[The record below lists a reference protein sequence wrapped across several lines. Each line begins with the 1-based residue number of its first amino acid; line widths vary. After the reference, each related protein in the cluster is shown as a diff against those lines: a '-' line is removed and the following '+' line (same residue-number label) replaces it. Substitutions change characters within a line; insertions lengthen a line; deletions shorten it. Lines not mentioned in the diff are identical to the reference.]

1 MYCSVLK
8 VFEEIDPESENTDFF
23 MDIGDGL
30 TLAPPLGKSFSH
42 EHCKSADTEVGYRL
56 STEFSVVQKSYIAVP
71 NVLVIVSTQPLF
83 NTFSKILQGL
93 WAISKK
99 RLSLPIECYIAHLVT
114 QIPLPPKGK
123 VVIKYKLDNQKF
135 LITLPPC
142 NHLPVLD
149 INLGVLFNTLDL
161 DSILQLFRDIVL
173 EKSTVFISASEE
185 KLAICTNAI
194 LGLIFPLHWNM
205 VFVPILPHTL
215 LDYLYSPV
223 TFVFGVHSKHL
234 EEIYSRVNDS
244 VTIVD
249 LDNNKFLVS
258 MSQSF
263 MRRNTLSLS
272 SNVLPKLPEHYGKK
286 LRKNLIH
293 SLSRS
298 SLAKGK
304 LIKLAN
310 PTLDD
315 LINTQIRQHFFQ
327 FFVSIL
333 LDYKKY
339 VIFDTGNNNSIFNNA
354 GFLHNCS
361 DKEFFS
367 AFLETQ
373 MFSNF
378 CQSRVQPKNIE
389 EHCEGLLFDE
399 EIIAKQNRSKLVT
412 TKGQIVFINDKSENH
427 NQEYLVPDIEKVF
440 QGKGGHKYSRFPI
453 FSQGILEVFG
463 VPSTKPPSYAERIET
478 KPVIPPKWTTDD
490 ECILS
495 LWMDLWGLFLPFQDF
510 SEHSLRIKELFN
522 VASQLQRSTN
532 LSTIFIYKSL
542 LKICFNTQPSL
553 ALEIYSFMSSEKIP
567 ADAETLQLLQQNV
580 SKLYAKD
587 QMILMQNTG
596 TNMVITQAE
605 KKEKQEIKLK
615 RVYTKP
621 DDIKVFAED
630 EVAFIVKEIC
640 KACGK
645 VLKAEHISEKWF
657 KGPYKYE
664 SSCYGCGEA
673 VLPKLQVRVGLEI
686 GYYKRKS
693 NSIREETL
701 FIAPFALRQLVSDLI
716 VSHRE
721 LSLEQF
727 RCGYLMIF
735 WNCIWYFYQK
745 GLPHEFLLI
754 YDKDDNRSELC
765 ISTELISGLG
775 STEKVVETE
784 LKGEEIRKVER
795 RLDKFFGFLDACFKF
810 I

>member
-1 MYCSVLK
+1 MLYCSVLK
-8 VFEEIDPESENTDFF
+8 VYEQIDPISENTDFYI
-23 MDIGDGL
+23 DISDGV

-42 EHCKSADTEVGYRL
+42 EHCKSAGNEVGYRL
-56 STEFSVVQKSYIAVP
+56 STEFSVVQKNFIAVP

-83 NTFSKILQGL
+83 STFTKILQGL
-93 WAISKK
+93 WQISRKK
-99 RLSLPIECYIAHLVT
+99 LCLPIECYIAHLVT

-123 VVIKYKLDNQKF
+123 VVIKYRLDSQNL
-135 LITLPPC
+135 LISLPPC

-149 INLGVLFNTLDL
+149 LNLGVLFNCLDL
-161 DSILQLFRDIVL
+161 DNILQLFRDIVL

-185 KLAICTNAI
+185 KLAICTNAV
-194 LGLIFPLHWNM
+194 LGLIFPMHWNM

-244 VTIVD
+244 ISIVD

-258 MSQSF
+258 ISQSF
-263 MRRNTLSLS
+263 MRSNTLTSE
-272 SNVLPKLPEHYGKK
+272 VLPKLPDHYGKK
-286 LRKNLIH
+286 LRKNLVH
-293 SLSRS
+293 TLSKSSLS
-298 SLAKGK
+298 KGK

-310 PTLDD
+310 PILDD
-315 LINTQIRQHFFQ
+315 PTNTQIRQNFFQ

-339 VIFDTGNNNSIFNNA
+339 VIFYTANNNSIFNNS

-367 AFLETQ
+367 LFLETQ

-412 TKGQIVFINDKSENH
+412 NKGQIVFINDKSENH
-427 NQEYLVPDIEKVF
+427 NQEYLVPDVEKVY
-440 QGKGGHKYSRFPI
+440 QGKGSHKYSRFPI
-453 FSQGILEVFG
+453 FSQEILEVFG
-463 VPSTKPPSYAERIET
+463 VPSIKPPSYAERIET
-478 KPVIPPKWTTDD
+478 KPVIPPKWRTDD

-495 LWMDLWGLFLPFQDF
+495 AWMDLWGLFLPFQDF
-510 SEHSLRIKELFN
+510 SEHGLRLEELFK

-605 KKEKQEIKLK
+605 KQKKQESKLK
-615 RVYTKP
+615 RLYTKP
-621 DDIKVFAED
+621 DDIKVFAKD
-630 EVAFIVKEIC
+630 EVAFIIKEIC
-640 KACGK
+640 KSCSK
-645 VLKAEHISEKWF
+645 VLKAEQISEKWL
-657 KGPYKYE
+657 KGAYKYE
-664 SSCYGCGEA
+664 SSCYGCGEPI
-673 VLPKLQVRVGLEI
+673 LPKLQIRIGLEM

-716 VSHRE
+716 VSHKE

-735 WNCIWYFYQK
+735 WNCIWYFHQK
-745 GLPHEFLLI
+745 GLPHQFLLN
-754 YDKDDNRSELC
+754 YDKEDNHSELC
-765 ISTELISGLG
+765 ISTELINSIR
-775 STEKVVETE
+775 STEKIVETE
-784 LKGEEIRKVER
+784 LKGEEIRNIET
-795 RLDKFFGFLDACFKF
+795 RLNKFLGFLDACSKF